1 MQENNSIPQRC
12 SLVRPPLFDSLPCLS
27 SWNCDKKPSP
37 ECAPNTTAPPAS
49 TYSGSSRS
57 SSIKSTS
64 SSLCRRQVR
73 FSSEPP
79 SVHYFEYVNEED
91 SGPEKVT
98 PVEPLMI
105 YYPPP
110 RCSSMSDHV
119 ASSPKYNVLP
129 SPPASPKSSPTHQ
142 SLPTDPKHSLHHTFK
157 SWARRFSSA

>member
-1 MQENNSIPQRC
+1 MQENNSIPQR
-12 SLVRPPLFDSLPCLS
+12 RPLARTPLFDSLPCLS

-37 ECAPNTTAPPAS
+37 ECTANTTAPPAS

-79 SVHYFEYVNEED
+79 SVHYFEYVHEED
-91 SGPEKVT
+91 SSPEKVT

-105 YYPPP
+105 HYPPP

-119 ASSPKYNVLP
+119 
-129 SPPASPKSSPTHQ
+129 KSSPQ
-142 SLPTDPKHSLHHTFK
+142 YNCK
-157 SWARRFSSA
+157 SRNVVFCSFWQ